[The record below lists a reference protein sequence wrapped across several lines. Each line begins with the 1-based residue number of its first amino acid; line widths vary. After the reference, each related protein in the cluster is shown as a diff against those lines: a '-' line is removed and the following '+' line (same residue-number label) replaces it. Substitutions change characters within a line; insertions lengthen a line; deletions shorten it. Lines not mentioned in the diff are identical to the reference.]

1 MALFNLGVAKIE
13 VSDIAADGG
22 VGTTFAALGLT
33 QEGTTKLNFAEGTTT
48 DLMVEEY
55 DTAADSIFTGG
66 EKTIEFVIANP
77 DEDTLVA
84 LIGGT
89 KSGTGASTVYTA
101 PATATVIERSVK
113 ITPKKGLGWIFPRVL
128 ITARPTSD
136 LGKNTWMGLTVTGK
150 VLVPTKSGV
159 TDFSTFRATV

>member
-22 VGTTFAALGLT
+22 VGTAFAALGLT
-33 QEGTTKLNFAEGTTT
+33 REGTTKINFADSTTT
-48 DLMVEEY
+48 DLMVEEL
-55 DTAADSIFTGG
+55 DTAADSILTGG

-89 KSGTGASTVYTA
+89 KAGTGATTTYTA
-101 PATATVIERSVK
+101 PATATIIERSVK
-113 ITPKKGLGWIFPRVL
+113 ITPRKGLGFIFPRVL

-136 LGKNTWMGLTVTGK
+136 LGKTTWVGVTVTGK
-150 VLVPTKSGV
+150 VLAPTKAGV
-159 TDFSTFRATV
+159 SDWSTFRV

>member
-13 VSDIAADGG
+13 VSVLAVDGG
-22 VGTTFAALGLT
+22 VGTAFAPLGLT
-33 QEGTTKLNFAEGTTT
+33 QEGTTKINFADGTTT
-48 DLMVEEY
+48 DLMVEEL
-55 DTAADSIFTGG
+55 DTAADSVSQAG

-89 KSGTGASTVYTA
+89 KTGTGPTATYTA
-101 PATATVIERSVK
+101 PATTTVIERSVK
-113 ITPKKGLGWIFPRVL
+113 ITPKKGLGFIFPRVL

-150 VLVPTKSGV
+150 VLAPTK
-159 TDFSTFRATV
+159 TDVSDWSTFRV

>member
-13 VSDIAADGG
+13 VSPIAADGG

-33 QEGTTKLNFAEGTTT
+33 QEGTTKINFAEPTTT
-48 DLMVEEY
+48 DLMVEEL
-55 DTAADSIFTGG
+55 DTAADSIVTGG

-89 KSGTGASTVYTA
+89 KAGTGATTTYTA
-101 PATATVIERSVK
+101 PATATIIERSVK
-113 ITPKKGLGWIFPRVL
+113 ITPKKGLGFIFPRVL

-136 LGKNTWMGLTVTGK
+136 LGKTTWMGVTVTGK
-150 VLVPTKSGV
+150 VLAPTKAGV
-159 TDFSTFRATV
+159 SDWSTFRV